1 MGFDP
6 NDDPENDLPEWLRGV
21 QPEDEN
27 GGFEPDDSISSDS
40 EEGLPNWMQKDEQG
54 SFQGPETEDEEDTP
68 EWLANIRNEENSRK
82 DQEPP
87 DFSEQDDD
95 DNLAWLESLSEQ
107 SEPDEEPERE
117 EEPGD
122 FLEKVQELKARDQ
135 AEGSWGD
142 EEEGQPDG
150 ELAEEEDDEITAA
163 WKRESGTLSLSEED
177 DEDELPDWV
186 TGLTSLDPAEL
197 PARRDTASGDPQ
209 QEDEEI
215 PEWLTDIR
223 QKTSEDTKQPEEVLP
238 AFGIEPDELY
248 EAGSEDDE
256 PVQFEVD
263 EEPLEDE
270 QVDAFSEETEITG
283 SLPSWLENLQ
293 TNALV
298 ESTEDAEE
306 ERLNTAAYVEDED
319 VSALFEGD
327 DLPDWLDEVEEEEP
341 EEEEIEEEL
350 PEQVPA
356 LDEEIPK
363 GELPGW
369 LQEIRPVEAVTST
382 VDEAEGEGEEEREQ
396 ETVGPLSGLRDVL
409 PAEPHIIHFGSKP
422 KLSTGFELT
431 GAQKQYA
438 ELLKSQVKRESA
450 SIPAERR
457 SVANPQLVFRWIIA
471 ILLLTITFSVL
482 WWDRNILP
490 LPGQDAIPAETF
502 AAHELV
508 NQVQPG
514 ERVLVGFEYQPGL
527 AAELEAASA
536 SLLDDLLGSGA
547 ELVLVSTQPVGP
559 GLAESFLGSQLSGWP
574 YISERRYANLGYV
587 SGGAAGL
594 LNFALDPRK
603 AKPDMSWSLSPLDTI
618 NNMMDFAMV
627 LVITDDPD
635 VARSWVEQVQPLMDV
650 GGSDQAVPLVMVVSA
665 QAEPL
670 VYPYYYT
677 TPRQVSGLVSGVSGG
692 AFYESYHGESLARR
706 YWDAYNIGLVLAV
719 FVIAGGSII
728 NLTRTSLNR
737 TGKGRS

>member
-40 EEGLPNWMQKDEQG
+40 EEDLPNWMQKDEQG
-54 SFQGPETEDEEDTP
+54 SFQPPETGDEQDTP
-68 EWLANIRNEENSRK
+68 DWLSNIRNQENSRRE
-82 DQEPP
+82 QETP
-87 DFSEQDDD
+87 DFSEDED
-95 DNLAWLESLSEQ
+95 DNLDWLESLGGDA
-107 SEPDEEPERE
+107 EPDEEPGTE
-117 EEPGD
+117 EDPAE
-122 FLEKVQELKARDQ
+122 FLDKIQELKARDQ
-135 AEGSWGD
+135 DEGSWG
-142 EEEGQPDG
+142 EEEDAQQEW
-150 ELAEEEDDEITAA
+150 ELEEEDDEIAAA
-163 WKRESGTLSLSEED
+163 WKRESGTLNLSEED
-177 DEDELPDWV
+177 EDEIPDWV
-186 TGLTSLDPAEL
+186 SGLPSLDPAEL
-197 PARRDTASGDPQ
+197 PAPRDTGSGEPQ
-209 QEDEEI
+209 EEEDEI

-248 EAGSEDDE
+248 EAESEEDE
-256 PVQFEVD
+256 PVQFEADEETAD
-263 EEPLEDE
+263 EEPF
-270 QVDAFSEETEITG
+270 DAVNEESEVVEN
-283 SLPSWLENLQ
+283 LPSWLENLS

-298 ESTEDAEE
+298 ESTEEAAED
-306 ERLNTAAYVEDED
+306 RLNTAAYVEDED

-327 DLPDWLDEVEEEEP
+327 DLPDWLDEVAEEEEEP
-341 EEEEIEEEL
+341 EEETVEEEL

-356 LDEEIPK
+356 LDEEIQK
-363 GELPGW
+363 GELPSW
-369 LQEIRPVEAVTST
+369 LQAMRPVEAVTSSVEET
-382 VDEAEGEGEEEREQ
+382 EDEDGEEHEQ

-422 KLSTGFELT
+422 KLSAGFELT

-438 ELLKSQVKRESA
+438 ELLKSQVKQEGA
-450 SIPAERR
+450 SIPAKRR
-457 SVANPQLVFRWIIA
+457 SVANPQQVFRWIIA

-482 WWDRNILP
+482 WWNGNILA
-490 LPGQDAIPAETF
+490 LPSQTAIPGETF
-502 AAHELV
+502 AALNLV
-508 NQVQPG
+508 NQIQAG
-514 ERVLVGFEYQPGL
+514 EKVLVAFEYQPGL
-527 AAELEAASA
+527 SAELEAASA
-536 SLLDDLLGSGA
+536 SLLDDLIGSGA
-547 ELVLVSTQPVGP
+547 ELVLVSSQPVGP
-559 GLAESFLGSQLSGWP
+559 GLAESFLNSQLSGWP
-574 YISERRYANLGYV
+574 YISEGRYANLGYI

-594 LNFALDPRK
+594 LNFAINPRN
-603 AKPDMSWSLSPLDTI
+603 AKPEMAWSQSPLDTI

-650 GGSDQAVPLVMVVSA
+650 GGSEQAVPMVMVVSA

-719 FVIAGGSII
+719 LVIAGGSIF
-728 NLTRTSLNR
+728 NLTRTPLNR